1 MKIIIVGGD
10 FGTKKES
17 KIISKLSS
25 YFNEPIV
32 LNGGKMNDLPSLV
45 DGDLTIWMPN
55 IPNEEPKNY
64 PIKSNGNVLIC
75 SKVMRDGYKKIDA
88 VERIF
93 RMHGNAVIAI
103 TKSEQYNFE
112 IIDALANTWYCGSS
126 IEELYL
132 SIIKFYDFTKRA
144 IRKNTIKSDLKQVEI
159 DSVNVGVFLDINRN
173 LSNYIQN
180 SCGERFF
187 GNVST
192 RCQKLFPSLRS
203 NYILVS
209 PRNIDKKSIQ
219 PTDMVQC
226 YKNDST
232 IYYIGDRKPSVD
244 TPVQLEI
251 YDNCPNVNYIIHGH
265 AFIDNAPTTDE
276 YYLCGDFR
284 EFYEVYGFI
293 KNNKFGFLNLKNHG
307 FIIYSDT
314 LDNLRYIIG
323 DLTFNFKK

>member
-1 MKIIIVGGD
+1 MKVLVVGGD
-10 FGTKKES
+10 FGTKRES

-25 YFNEPIV
+25 YFNEPVVI
-32 LNGGKMNDLPSLV
+32 NGGDINELPSSI
-45 DGDLTIWMPN
+45 DNDLTIWMPN
-55 IPNEEPKNY
+55 IANEEPKHY

-103 TKSEQYNFE
+103 TKGTLYNFE
-112 IIDALANTWYCGSS
+112 LIDALANTWYSGSS

-132 SIIKFYDFTKRA
+132 NIIKFYDFTKRA
-144 IRKNTIKSDLKQVEI
+144 IRKSTIRSDLKQIEI
-159 DSVNVGVFLDINRN
+159 DHVNVGVFLDINRN

-219 PTDMVQC
+219 PNDMVQC
-226 YKNDST
+226 YKNDNT
-232 IYYIGDRKPSVD
+232 VYYIGDRKPSVD

-251 YDNCPNVNYIIHGH
+251 YNNCPNVNYIIHGH

-314 LDNLRYIIG
+314 LDNLRYIIS